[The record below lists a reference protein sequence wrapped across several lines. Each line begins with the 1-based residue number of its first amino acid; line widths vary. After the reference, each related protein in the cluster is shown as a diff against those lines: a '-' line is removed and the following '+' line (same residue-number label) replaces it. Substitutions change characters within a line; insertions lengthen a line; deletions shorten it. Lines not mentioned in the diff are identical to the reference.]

1 MTEEIMPCP
10 FCGEKARALGC
21 CRGYSVE
28 CENCGARTAVYHDGL
43 VTNDK
48 ARQLAV
54 DAWNKR
60 SSLGITQTANSLIFT
75 ATGSAKQGEERGLM
89 LGKAYMKE
97 HIEKELLYMNLLT
110 DEIRE
115 IINRIK

>member
-28 CENCGARTAVYHDGL
+28 CENCGARTADYLDGL